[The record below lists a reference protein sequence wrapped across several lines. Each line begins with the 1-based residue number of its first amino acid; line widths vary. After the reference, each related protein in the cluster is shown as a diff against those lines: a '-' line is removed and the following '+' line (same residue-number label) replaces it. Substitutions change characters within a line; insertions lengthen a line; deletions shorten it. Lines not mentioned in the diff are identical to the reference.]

1 MSQLVDLTL
10 VELLGEFSSPSPTP
24 GGGSASALAATVGAA
39 LLAMVAGMSK
49 TRTGA
54 PAEREALDRTKEELL
69 NGRDHLTRLIDAD
82 TAAYNAVLAAYR
94 RPKRT
99 EDEQSAR
106 SVAVQSAL
114 RGATEVPLDVM
125 RASRAAA
132 HEALVVAQHGN
143 RAARSDVSVALEL
156 LQAARRS
163 AASNVA
169 VNLEGIHDVGIVEG
183 VRDEV
188 RHLESAMED
197 VVSRVRA
204 ALA

>member
-1 MSQLVDLTL
+1 MSQLVDLT
-10 VELLGEFSSPSPTP
+10 VVDLLGQFSSPAPTP
-24 GGGSASALAATVGAA
+24 GGGSASALAAALGAS

-54 PAEREALDRTKEELL
+54 PAERDALARTREELL
-69 NGRDHLTRLIDAD
+69 NGRDHLTRLVDAD

-94 RPKRT
+94 LPKRT
-99 EDEQSAR
+99 DDEQSAR
-106 SVAVQSAL
+106 KDVVQSAL
-114 RGATEVPLDVM
+114 RGATEVPLAVM

-143 RAARSDVSVALEL
+143 PSARSDVSVALEL
-156 LQAARRS
+156 LQAARRG

-169 VNLEGIHDVGIVEG
+169 VNLASIHDVGIVEG

-188 RHLESAMED
+188 NHLESAMDD
-197 VVSRVRA
+197 VVSRARA